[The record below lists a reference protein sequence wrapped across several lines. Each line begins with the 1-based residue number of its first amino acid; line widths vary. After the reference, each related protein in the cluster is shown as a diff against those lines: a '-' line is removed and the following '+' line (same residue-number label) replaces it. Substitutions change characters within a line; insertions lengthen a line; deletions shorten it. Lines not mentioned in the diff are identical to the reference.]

1 MKSNSEQEPFS
12 FSEFAAG
19 AIALGAVLLI
29 AYLGVKGSQGPN
41 LSPANASTT
50 PATATSPPSASLTST
65 SPPWTS
71 SPAASPLPA
80 SAALAA
86 PASSS
91 TPVPRL
97 HRPVRPPSANARSTQ
112 PPNGGV
118 TGAFESDSAASNP
131 PNQNL
136 VGTNVTGAAA
146 ADSAVE
152 ASVPMADVSPPTDSR
167 ATAPS
172 MPSLTGPMDV
182 FHADEPTT
190 LQPAKPID
198 EFTTLQPPK
207 PTKEAAIAPPTPA
220 PERTVPS
227 HSDVVWIQTK
237 LRDLGYF
244 GGNTSHVWGA
254 ASRTA
259 LREFKKMNGLH
270 EDDTWDNETE
280 QRLLSKQNVAA
291 SNTFLGGWA
300 LDADECQ
307 HVGEAGAPLIIQS

>member
-1 MKSNSEQEPFS
+1 
-12 FSEFAAG
+12 
-19 AIALGAVLLI
+19 
-29 AYLGVKGSQGPN
+29 
-41 LSPANASTT
+41 
-50 PATATSPPSASLTST
+50 
-65 SPPWTS
+65 
-71 SPAASPLPA
+71 
-80 SAALAA
+80 
-86 PASSS
+86 
-91 TPVPRL
+91 
-97 HRPVRPPSANARSTQ
+97 
-112 PPNGGV
+112 
-118 TGAFESDSAASNP
+118 
-131 PNQNL
+131 

-307 HVGEAGAPLIIQS
+307 HVGEAGAPLIIQSRGAEAFSGKCDFRSVRREAATSWRIQAACSSGGDSWNANISLKLVGPNLSWSSERGTETYVRCVK